1 MVMRPY
7 IMKLILK
14 LHINM
19 VMRAYCKLEKLE
31 KAVEAFREMKS
42 MGFRPN
48 TASYNTL
55 IAGHC
60 SKVLLSFAVKF
71 KNSMERS
78 GVHQDVVT
86 FNTLIHGFCK

>member
-1 MVMRPY
+1 VNSGLKRSIHSEGLIVWVMCAYCNMVMRPY

-55 IAGHC
+55 IA
-60 SKVLLSFAVKF
+60 
-71 KNSMERS
+71 
-78 GVHQDVVT
+78 
-86 FNTLIHGFCK
+86 

>member
-1 MVMRPY
+1 MAITLAFYNEMRRHRISPNVY
-7 IMKLILK
+7 TL
-14 LHINM
+14 NT

-55 IAGHC
+55 IAGH
-60 SKVLLSFAVKF
+60 
-71 KNSMERS
+71 
-78 GVHQDVVT
+78 
-86 FNTLIHGFCK
+86 